1 MVDGKYVNYGAIG
14 KEVEVIK
21 LKDIDYE
28 VMVGEEFSLPE
39 AVEAVYNDT
48 SCTDPIAVVWDEAQV
63 AAVDTSTTGTY
74 TVKGTDADG
83 THEVTATIK
92 VANVNYVKNPS
103 FEDADVSMWN
113 VTYEGS
119 NPTDIQN
126 KSEDAMS
133 GVNAFHFFSD
143 SQDVVFQVEQ
153 TLTGIPAGTYAATT
167 NIQGGDVGDN
177 AEVKFYVI
185 VDGSTDV
192 VIGVSVSCAKNGWGT
207 IDDFNVYSMH

>member
-1 MVDGKYVNYGAIG
+1 M
-14 KEVEVIK
+14 
-21 LKDIDYE
+21 
-28 VMVGEEFSLPE
+28 
-39 AVEAVYNDT
+39 
-48 SCTDPIAVVWDEAQV
+48 

-92 VANVNYVKNPS
+92 VANVNCVKNPS

-185 VDGSTDV
+185 VGDQTYESKPLALDGWVYWKSPTLTDIGVDGSTDV
-192 VIGVSVSCAKNGWGT
+192 VLGVSVSCAKNGWGT
-207 IDDFNVYSMH
+207 IDDFNFYSMH